1 MPTYKLKAD
10 SSAVDRRLDAIWSKL
25 RVDKGLIGDLA
36 AAGYSPADIPAGKR
50 SDLIVVKP
58 KQQGLFEVGNDVVVA
73 LVAIAPAAKRV
84 LTDIWAK
91 ILLPRLVNYLGPA
104 PKPRSKPE
112 KKRDVSGGPTGKKAR
127 TAKKTKQ
134 PKKK

>member
-1 MPTYKLKAD
+1 MPSYKLKVD
-10 SSAVDRRLDAIWSKL
+10 SSAVEKRLDDIWSKL
-25 RVDKGLIGDLA
+25 RVDKGLIRDLA
-36 AAGYSPADIPAGKR
+36 AAGYSPADVPTGKR

-73 LVAIAPAAKRV
+73 LVAVAPAAKRV
-84 LTDIWAK
+84 LTDVWAK

-104 PKPRSKPE
+104 PKRRGKTE
-112 KKRDVSGGPTGKKAR
+112 KKDVSGGQTGKKA
-127 TAKKTKQ
+127 KP

>member
-1 MPTYKLKAD
+1 MPSYKLKAD
-10 SSAVDRRLDAIWSKL
+10 SSAVERRLDDIWSKL

-73 LVAIAPAAKRV
+73 LVAVAPAAKRV

-91 ILLPRLVNYLGPA
+91 ILLPRLVNYLGPS

-112 KKRDVSGGPTGKKAR
+112 KKGVSSGPTGKKAG
-127 TAKKTKQ
+127 TGKKAKRR
-134 PKKK
+134 KKK